1 MILPGTGRGTGE
13 AGGGG
18 VPQMRR
24 PEVSIA
30 RKLRKEMSLPE
41 AMLWQRL
48 RGKKTGLK
56 FRRQHPIGP
65 YVVDFCCLQARLVVE
80 IEGEAHNAG
89 DRPTRDLA
97 RIGFIE
103 ENGFRMVRIA
113 AARVMKDADAT
124 ADAIAAL
131 AAHPLHHP
139 ADGPPPRAGE
149 DQE

>member
-1 MILPGTGRGTGE
+1 
-13 AGGGG
+13 
-18 VPQMRR
+18 MRR

-48 RGKKTGLK
+48 RGSKTGLK

-65 YVVDFCCLQARLVVE
+65 YVVDFCCLQSRLAVE
-80 IEGEAHNAG
+80 IEGEVHNIG
-89 DRPTRDLA
+89 NRPARDLA
-97 RIGFIE
+97 RICFIE
-103 ENGFRMVRIA
+103 ENGFRVVRVA

-131 AAHPLHHP
+131 AVRPLHQP
-139 ADGPPPRAGE
+139 AAGPPPRAGE